1 VDFPQLNG
9 KSNEYADFDDKIGF
23 IVENVEQDDEWLKD
37 VEENRSHGQ
46 TLKWF
51 AVSPEL
57 DICLSHANNNAGDL
71 ISELI
76 TMAQMLSDTLYLQ
89 CKVLSNA
96 LY

>member
-1 VDFPQLNG
+1 MDFPEFDG

-37 VEENRSHGQ
+37 VEENRSYRQ

-57 DICLSHANNNAGDL
+57 DVCLSHANNAGDL
-71 ISELI
+71 VSKLVR
-76 TMAQMLSDTLYLQ
+76 TAQMLSDTLYHLR
-89 CKVLSNA
+89 KVLCNA
-96 LY
+96 LH